1 MAALIMIFAFA
12 CSIFLIGILT
22 KIAFF
27 NKKSISEKEKEQIE
41 ELKQRNHELEM
52 RMETLETI
60 VTSIDPELLGGLLE
74 LNAPKQ
80 RMPKNVRDKIEKLK
94 KRNN

>member
-1 MAALIMIFAFA
+1 MAALLMIFASLF
-12 CSIFLIGILT
+12 SILLIGVLM

-27 NKKSISEKEKEQIE
+27 DKKSLSKEEKEEVA

-74 LNAPKQ
+74 MNAPKK
-80 RMPKNVRDKIEKLK
+80 RVSKRVRDKIENMRK
-94 KRNN
+94 K

>member
-1 MAALIMIFAFA
+1 MAALLMIFASLF
-12 CSIFLIGILT
+12 SILLIGVLM

-27 NKKSISEKEKEQIE
+27 DKKSLSKEEKEEVA

-74 LNAPKQ
+74 MNAPKK
-80 RMPKNVRDKIEKLK
+80 RVSKRVRDKIENIRK
-94 KRNN
+94 K

>member
-1 MAALIMIFAFA
+1 MAALMMIFAFA
-12 CSIFLIGILT
+12 CSVFLIGVLT

-27 NKKSISEKEKEQIE
+27 NTKSISREEKDEVA

-74 LNAPKQ
+74 LNAPKK
-80 RMPKNVRDKIEKLK
+80 RVPKKVRDKIDKIK
-94 KRNN
+94 KKK

>member
-1 MAALIMIFAFA
+1 MAALMMIFASA
-12 CSIFLIGILT
+12 CSLLLIGVLM

-27 NKKSISEKEKEQIE
+27 NNKSISNEEKEEVAQ
-41 ELKQRNHELEM
+41 LKQRNHELEV

-74 LNAPKQ
+74 LNSTKK
-80 RMPKNVRDKIEKLK
+80 RVPKNVRDKIDKLR
-94 KRNN
+94 KR

>member
-1 MAALIMIFAFA
+1 MAALIMILAFS
-12 CSIFLIGILT
+12 CSMFLIAMFAKNG
-22 KIAFF
+22 FF
-27 NKKSISEKEKEQIE
+27 GKKSLSKEEKDEVA

-74 LNAPKQ
+74 LNTPKK
-80 RMPKNVRDKIEKLK
+80 RVPKKVRDKIEKI
-94 KRNN
+94 KRK

>member
-1 MAALIMIFAFA
+1 M
-12 CSIFLIGILT
+12 

-27 NKKSISEKEKEQIE
+27 DKKSLSKEDE
-41 ELKQRNHELEM
+41 EELAQLKQRNHELEM

-74 LNAPKQ
+74 MNAPKK
-80 RMPKNVRDKIEKLK
+80 RVPKNVRDKIEKMRRK
-94 KRNN
+94 

>member
-1 MAALIMIFAFA
+1 MGALMMIFASA
-12 CSIFLIGILT
+12 CSLLLIGVLM

-27 NKKSISEKEKEQIE
+27 NDKSISSKDKEEVD

-74 LNAPKQ
+74 MNTPKK
-80 RMPKNVRDKIEKLK
+80 RVSKNVRDKIDRM
-94 KRNN
+94 KRR

>member
-1 MAALIMIFAFA
+1 MAALMMILASA
-12 CSIFLIGILT
+12 CSLLLIGVLM

-27 NKKSISEKEKEQIE
+27 DKRSISDEEKEEME

-52 RMETLETI
+52 RMESLETI

-74 LNAPKQ
+74 MNTPKK
-80 RMPKNVRDKIEKLK
+80 RVSKNVRDKIDKIK
-94 KRNN
+94 KNK

>member
-1 MAALIMIFAFA
+1 MAALMMIFAFA
-12 CSIFLIGILT
+12 CSVFLIGVLT
-22 KIAFF
+22 KVAFF
-27 NKKSISEKEKEQIE
+27 NTKSIANKEKEEVE

-74 LNAPKQ
+74 MNSPKK
-80 RMPKNVRDKIEKLK
+80 RVPKNVRDKIDKIK
-94 KRNN
+94 KR

>member
-1 MAALIMIFAFA
+1 MAALMMIFASA
-12 CSIFLIGILT
+12 CSLLLIGVLM

-27 NKKSISEKEKEQIE
+27 DKKSLSKEEKEEVA

-74 LNAPKQ
+74 MNTTKK
-80 RMPKNVRDKIEKLK
+80 RVPKNVRDKIDKI
-94 KRNN
+94 KRK

>member
-1 MAALIMIFAFA
+1 MVTLMMIFTFA
-12 CSIFLIGILT
+12 CSVFLIGVLT
-22 KIAFF
+22 KKALF
-27 NKKSISEKEKEQIE
+27 NDKSISDKGNDDVD

-74 LNAPKQ
+74 MNSPKE
-80 RMPKNVRDKIEKLK
+80 RVPKKIRDKIDKIK
-94 KRNN
+94 GKS

>member
-1 MAALIMIFAFA
+1 MAALMMIFAFA
-12 CSIFLIGILT
+12 CSLLLIGVLM

-27 NKKSISEKEKEQIE
+27 DKKSLSNEEKEEVA

-74 LNAPKQ
+74 MNTSKK
-80 RMPKNVRDKIEKLK
+80 RVPKNVRDKIDKIK
-94 KRNN
+94 KKK

>member
-1 MAALIMIFAFA
+1 MAALMMIFASA
-12 CSIFLIGILT
+12 CSLLLIGILM

-27 NKKSISEKEKEQIE
+27 DNKKISNQEKEEVDA
-41 ELKQRNHELEM
+41 LKQRNHELEM

-74 LNAPKQ
+74 MNNTKK
-80 RMPKNVRDKIEKLK
+80 RVPKNVREKIDKI
-94 KRNN
+94 KRNS

>member
-1 MAALIMIFAFA
+1 MAALMMIFASI
-12 CSIFLIGILT
+12 CSILLIGVLM

-27 NKKSISEKEKEQIE
+27 DKKSLSKEDE
-41 ELKQRNHELEM
+41 EELAQLKQRNHELEM

-74 LNAPKQ
+74 MNAPKK
-80 RMPKNVRDKIEKLK
+80 RVPKNVRDKIEKMRRK
-94 KRNN
+94 

>member
-1 MAALIMIFAFA
+1 MAALMMIFAFS

-27 NKKSISEKEKEQIE
+27 NKNTISEKEKEE
-41 ELKQRNHELEM
+41 VAELKQRNHELEM

-74 LNAPKQ
+74 MNSTKK
-80 RMPKNVRDKIEKLK
+80 RVPKNVRDKIDKI
-94 KRNN
+94 KRKG